1 MNLVKKPMKW
11 TKDQLDKGVT
21 FLDILKDDLTNLKVG
36 LQGQQINAIRA
47 LDNNPH
53 VQFTLN
59 GGRREYFYLPT
70 TIVFDLL

>member
-36 LQGQQINAIRA
+36 LQGQ
-47 LDNNPH
+47 
-53 VQFTLN
+53 
-59 GGRREYFYLPT
+59 
-70 TIVFDLL
+70 